1 MGFSQHSLC
10 WKKREELNRT
20 NQNVERDEHRWT
32 RGKLVEQRFGW
43 MNRRPHERAG
53 GRFLNSTEKYFRRK
67 GPDFFFFFGHPFI
80 WHSTVA
86 HIFTTIGHF
95 IELIYSEKR
104 HMHIT
109 NCVFVKWAEKE
120 IERASAGKW
129 QSELDGVGEFLL
141 HFKV

>member
-1 MGFSQHSLC
+1 M
-10 WKKREELNRT
+10 LNGMNTDER
-20 NQNVERDEHRWT
+20 VESWSSKGLD
-32 RGKLVEQRFGW
+32 GW

-67 GPDFFFFFGHPFI
+67 GPGFFFFFGHPFI

-109 NCVFVKWAEKE
+109 NCVFVK
-120 IERASAGKW
+120 
-129 QSELDGVGEFLL
+129 
-141 HFKV
+141 